1 MVNEGLLTN
10 SKLVELLRIGDHY
23 QSQFH
28 KYPYDIQKK
37 GWHQS
42 CLPIQEAYLPLHQVV
57 GEETIVVVEV

>member
-28 KYPYDIQKK
+28 KYPYDIQKR
-37 GWHQS
+37 GGTNLASQFRRH
-42 CLPIQEAYLPLHQVV
+42 I
-57 GEETIVVVEV
+57 